1 MKRSLLLLAALS
13 VSCTKQPAQDETQT
27 AGQRTTEAS
36 AASAASGD
44 DAPSTEPADS
54 GDPHL
59 IVFAD
64 RTSQAYLLL
73 LPPGEHHKPTREAL
87 QTLVKSKLATAS
99 DEPEL
104 ALLLELIA
112 TEPTPVAAG
121 PGDGSPRATRDLLGI
136 NIDVLPVGGSK
147 GAVGSA
153 SLADPI
159 LTRALTPEQRASL
172 TGRTQALLLRAEY
185 RNQYAVRGLR
195 LLQTLTRIVALEH
208 NALVHDPDTGET
220 VGVETFTKRR
230 LKSSLGNVAEQIAV
244 VPFIDK
250 MNPDGVRLSTRGM
263 RRFGSPDLELDGLPR
278 DPKVLQRAT
287 DLLNGLAVLMVQLGE
302 FDSTGYAVELGQV
315 VEVSVDDVVRAYA
328 DGSHVPDCG
337 EACVGEAEVHLVE
350 RAAEPH
356 DPEDHVVARVIAP
369 RELSDSVDHNHGEWV
384 KGILRDIFGAGG

>member
-1 MKRSLLLLAALS
+1 MKRSLLLLTALS

-27 AGQRTTEAS
+27 ASQRTGGPS
-36 AASAASGD
+36 ATSAD
-44 DAPSTEPADS
+44 EAPSTEPAES

-59 IVFAD
+59 VVFAD

-73 LPPGEHHKPTREAL
+73 LPPGEHPAPTREDL
-87 QTLVKSKLATAS
+87 QALVKSKLATAS
-99 DEPEL
+99 EEPEL

-121 PGDGSPRATRDLLGI
+121 PGDGSPRATRDLLGL
-136 NIDVLPVGGSK
+136 NIDVLAVGGSK

-153 SLADPI
+153 ALGDPI

-172 TGRTQALLLRAEY
+172 RGRTQALLLRAEY

-195 LLQTLTRIVALEH
+195 LLQTLTRIVALERS
-208 NALVHDPDTGET
+208 ALVHDPDTGET
-220 VGVETFTKRR
+220 VGVDTFTKRR
-230 LKSSLGNVAEQIAV
+230 LKSSLSNVAEQIAV

-315 VEVSVDDVVRAYA
+315 VEVSVDDVARSYA
-328 DGSHVPDCG
+328 DASHVPECAED
-337 EACVGEAEVHLVE
+337 CVGEADVHLVE
-350 RAAEPH
+350 RPAEPH
-356 DPEDHVVARVIAP
+356 DPEDHVVVRVIAP
-369 RELSDSVDHNHGEWV
+369 REQSDSVDYDHAKWV
-384 KGILRDIFGAGG
+384 TQILSDVFGKG